1 MVILLAARAARIENQ
16 DAIDAAIVNMLGYP
30 KEVDSKTR
38 FTEFH
43 YSPLHLSTMIHKE
56 EDTFVK
62 LNLASATGTS

>member
-16 DAIDAAIVNMLGYP
+16 DAIDAAIVNMLGDP

-43 YSPLHLSTMIHKE
+43 
-56 EDTFVK
+56 
-62 LNLASATGTS
+62 